1 MDTTLAQL
9 LAAIGEPLVDVLVA
23 PSGLDVTVSGTAIVD
38 PDDDPADHPGRL
50 VLLIGARGRDAVR
63 PLRAAG
69 RRGAVAVAVKTDR
82 GAEPELRAAAL
93 DAGVA
98 LLAVRPDARWDQLE
112 QLVHGVLDD
121 GTPSDDGDA
130 GDLYSLAQTIG
141 LLTGGLVS
149 IEDTA
154 NRVLAYSRSD
164 TPGPEGGGPD
174 ELRRLSILGW
184 QGPPDYLATLRGW
197 GVFDRLRAGE
207 DVVVVDEHAEL
218 GIRRRL
224 AVGIHAGHRRLG
236 TIWVQEGAAPLAE
249 RAEKVLV
256 GAARVAAGHLIRRR
270 SQQSPGARWS
280 RDVVAGLLDGRVG
293 ADLVAGTFGLDAA
306 APAVVVAFTVRG
318 GTPQP
323 PAPQLAT
330 PQLGAPQPG
339 TPAPGTP
346 APGTP
351 APGLPEAG
359 TPEPGST
366 ELGTAELADVVSV
379 HAATFRRGALTAP
392 VGGRVYAV
400 LPGVAP
406 GPVPAALTAMCA
418 EVAAVVGR
426 RTGTHVQAGIGSGVG
441 ALADVP
447 ASRVDADRVLDAM
460 APDADVAAIGDLRAE
475 ILLDHALGLLADLHD
490 PVAAALIEH
499 DTELAR
505 SVLAYLDALGDVRAA
520 ARHLTVHPNTLRYR
534 LRRAAEVAGVA
545 LDDPSARLVL
555 HLHLL
560 RATRL

>member
-1 MDTTLAQL
+1 MDVTLAQIL
-9 LAAIGEPLVDVLVA
+9 DAIGEPLVDVLVA
-23 PSGLDVTVSGTAIVD
+23 PSGLDVAVSGAAIVD
-38 PDDDPADHPGRL
+38 PDDDPAEQPGRL

-63 PLRAAG
+63 PLRGAA

-82 GAEPELRAAAL
+82 SAEAELRSAAT

-121 GTPSDDGDA
+121 GAGEGGADGDA

-154 NRVLAYSRSD
+154 SRVLAYSRSD
-164 TPGPEGGGPD
+164 ATAPD

-184 QGPPDYLATLRGW
+184 QGPADYLATLRGW

-207 DVVVVDEHAEL
+207 DVVRVEEHAEL

-224 AVGIHAGHRRLG
+224 AVGIHAGHRQLG
-236 TIWVQEGAAPLAE
+236 TIWVQEGTTPLAD
-249 RAEKVLV
+249 RAEGVLV

-293 ADLVAGTFGLDAA
+293 ADLAAGTFGLDAST
-306 APAVVVAFTVRG
+306 PAIVVAFAVRG
-318 GTPQP
+318 G
-323 PAPQLAT
+323 
-330 PQLGAPQPG
+330 GAP
-339 TPAPGTP
+339 
-346 APGTP
+346 
-351 APGLPEAG
+351 
-359 TPEPGST
+359 
-366 ELGTAELADVVSV
+366 ELGTAELTDVVSV
-379 HAATFRRGALTAP
+379 HAAAFRRGALTAP

-406 GPVPAALTAMCA
+406 GAVPPALAAMCA
-418 EVAAVVGR
+418 DVVAVTRR
-426 RTGTHVQAGIGSGVG
+426 RTATHVQAGIGSGVPS
-441 ALADVP
+441 LDRVP
-447 ASRVDADRVLDAM
+447 ASRSDADRVLAAM

-475 ILLDHALGLLADLHD
+475 ILLDQALALLADLHD
-490 PVAAALIEH
+490 PTAAALLAHDAEH
-499 DTELAR
+499 GSELGR
-505 SVLAYLDALGDVRAA
+505 SVLAYLDALGDVRTA
-520 ARHLTVHPNTLRYR
+520 ARRLTVHPNTLRYR
-534 LRRAAEVAGVA
+534 LRRAAEVSGVA
-545 LDDPSARLVL
+545 LDDPSARTVH

-560 RATRL
+560 RATRP